1 MEPDVVAHACEA
13 PGSEGRL
20 RSRRPAFITQRV
32 QVHPGPQE
40 TRSQRHKTK
49 QNPTKLNQTKMSLR
63 GQFSIKEEYI
73 IPTLNSKSCLT
84 EHQTELMIQKE
95 KKITPDKL
103 PWILKPFQN
112 TIVVPL
118 KGSSSSDG

>member
-1 MEPDVVAHACEA
+1 MKHLVLKGDSGAEGQPSLHRGFKFI
-13 PGSEGRL
+13 PGH
-20 RSRRPAFITQRV
+20 RRP
-32 QVHPGPQE
+32 GL
-40 TRSQRHKTK
+40 KDTK

-95 KKITPDKL
+95 KK
-103 PWILKPFQN
+103 N
-112 TIVVPL
+112 Y
-118 KGSSSSDG
+118 S